1 MGFLSHLKD
10 KFSDRH
16 GQNEQNEDDLPPQ
29 WAPAPEKSY
38 HNGKLADATDDEY
51 TSAEKFCVEF
61 PPQPP
66 RLLPSAA
73 VDRIKEVGAK
83 AWEIEYPQ
91 TSRFVG
97 SITNPSEAKGGPS
110 VCKVE
115 TNAKCKDICLMS
127 NLPLMAGMYDGRG
140 KKGFYYEILIKR
152 MDGLVA
158 IGTTCRPYPVWRL
171 PGWNRLSAGLHLD
184 DLRKFFEDPDGGR
197 DYTEALTQVSSGDT
211 VGCGY
216 EFTSGAL
223 FFTYNGQRL
232 ANAFTGIYLP
242 RHNHDVFAA
251 IGVEGRNDFEINFGA
266 ELFRWKEGNEWA
278 WLTEGSVGGQMSG
291 GPSDAGDELPS
302 YNDANSSTA
311 FTY

>member
-1 MGFLSHLKD
+1 MSTHLQR
-10 KFSDRH
+10 S
-16 GQNEQNEDDLPPQ
+16 LYAVP
-29 WAPAPEKSY
+29 APA
-38 HNGKLADATDDEY
+38 A
-51 TSAEKFCVEF
+51 
-61 PPQPP
+61 

-97 SITNPSEAKGGPS
+97 SITNPSETKGGPS

-115 TNAKCKDICLMS
+115 TNTKCQDICLMS

-140 KKGFYYEILIKR
+140 KKGFYYEILIQR
-152 MDGLVA
+152 MDGLIA
-158 IGTTCRPYPVWRL
+158 IGEL
-171 PGWNRLSAGLHLD
+171 PGWNRLSAALHLD

-216 EFTSGAL
+216 EFTTGAL

-232 ANAFTGIYLP
+232 VNAFTGIYLP

-251 IGVEGRNDFEINFGA
+251 IGAEGRNDFEVNFGA

-302 YNDANSSTA
+302 YNDTNSSTA

>member
-1 MGFLSHLKD
+1 MPGCLPHEQSAINGRYVRWARQEGFLLRDSHQA
-10 KFSDRH
+10 H
-16 GQNEQNEDDLPPQ
+16 GR
-29 WAPAPEKSY
+29 AHCHRRVGYIKSQ
-38 HNGKLADATDDEY
+38 A
-51 TSAEKFCVEF
+51 
-61 PPQPP
+61 
-66 RLLPSAA
+66 
-73 VDRIKEVGAK
+73 
-83 AWEIEYPQ
+83 
-91 TSRFVG
+91 
-97 SITNPSEAKGGPS
+97 
-110 VCKVE
+110 
-115 TNAKCKDICLMS
+115 
-127 NLPLMAGMYDGRG
+127 NL
-140 KKGFYYEILIKR
+140 ISSHS
-152 MDGLVA
+152 
-158 IGTTCRPYPVWRL
+158 GTTCRPYPVWRL

-251 IGVEGRNDFEINFGA
+251 IGVEGRNDFEVNFGA

-311 FTY
+311 FT

>member
-10 KFSDRH
+10 KFSDRQ
-16 GQNEQNEDDLPPQ
+16 GQNADELPPPQ
-29 WAPAPEKSY
+29 WAPAPEKS
-38 HNGKLADATDDEY
+38 HKDGKLADATDDEY
-51 TSAEKFCVEF
+51 KTAENFCLQF
-61 PPQPP
+61 PLQPP
-66 RLLPSAA
+66 RPLPSAA

-91 TSRFVG
+91 TPRFLG
-97 SITNPSEAKGGPS
+97 NITNPSETKGGPS

-115 TNAKCKDICLMS
+115 TNAKCLDVCLMS

-152 MDGLVA
+152 MDGLIA

-211 VGCGY
+211 VGCGF

-232 ANAFTGIYLP
+232 ADAFTGIYLP

-251 IGVEGRNDFEINFGA
+251 IGVEGRNDFEVNFGA

-311 FTY
+311 VTY